1 MNRATWLQAALL
13 ALWMVAGGV
22 SATGTGVYKWTDE
35 QGAVHYSDQM
45 PSDAMSNKGGV
56 VLDKQG
62 RSVKKIEPAPT
73 PAQVKAKEVEDERQR
88 ITAKAQDDKNRRDKA
103 LTMSYTS
110 EDEIDIARNRSLT
123 TIDSQIKSAEAYAA
137 DLTKRQ
143 QVLEKQKLTYA
154 ASAVPVP
161 LESELSGI
169 VDELAR
175 QNKLMNQKH
184 EELVAVNAKYDA
196 DKQRWRDLRTDPS
209 VNKPGASTGT
219 SPAASASVGPVAR
232 PVSGVAAT
240 H

>member
-1 MNRATWLQAALL
+1 MNRAKWLQAALL
-13 ALWMVAGGV
+13 TLWMVTGGAY
-22 SATGTGVYKWTDE
+22 ATGTGVYKWTDE

-73 PAQVKAKEVEDERQR
+73 PAQVKAKELEDERQR
-88 ITAKAQDDKNRRDKA
+88 VIAKAQDDKNRRDRA

-143 QVLEKQKLTYA
+143 QLLEKQKLSYA
-154 ASAVPVP
+154 ANAVPVP

-175 QNKLMNQKH
+175 QTKLMNQKR

-209 VNKPGASTGT
+209 VKPGASTGVQP
-219 SPAASASVGPVAR
+219 SASASAGPVAH
-232 PVSGVAAT
+232 PVSGIPAT

>member
-1 MNRATWLQAALL
+1 MNRANWPQAALL
-13 ALWMVAGGV
+13 TLCMAAG
-22 SATGTGVYKWTDE
+22 SAIATGPGVYKWTDE

-73 PAQVKAKEVEDERQR
+73 PAQIKAKEADDERQR
-88 ITAKAQDDKNRRDKA
+88 AIAKAQDDKTRRDRA

-123 TIDSQIKSAEAYAA
+123 TIESQIKSAEAYSA

-154 ASAVPVP
+154 ANAVPVP

-169 VDELAR
+169 VDELGR
-175 QNKLMNQKH
+175 QNRLMLQKH
-184 EELVAVNAKYDA
+184 EELTAVNAKYDA
-196 DKQRWRDLRTDPS
+196 DKQRWRDLKTD
-209 VNKPGASTGT
+209 AA
-219 SPAASASVGPVAR
+219 SPAISASGAAPAGTASAGPVAR
-232 PVSGVAAT
+232 PVNGVPVT
-240 H
+240 R